1 MESSKQPFHYHLQ
14 RTRSALRAIF
24 RTCYNYDF
32 SISRQF
38 LSEQKE
44 AEEASLTRSYFT
56 YALKAFD

>member
-1 MESSKQPFHYHLQ
+1 MKRL
-14 RTRSALRAIF
+14 F

-56 YALKAFD
+56 YALKPFD